1 MIVDW
6 KVGLGVLCWWGPA
19 VVFGNADYL
28 ENQENDYF
36 GKSHFWFM
44 GMVNLFAWI
53 MQFIGHAVFE
63 ERAPAIITNLKFGL
77 LAPFF
82 VTFEVMNYVFGYHEG
97 KAMDLLRKLIKE
109 DI

>member
-1 MIVDW
+1 MRLFLILNKDADSVQL
-6 KVGLGVLCWWGPA
+6 KYRKYVI
-19 VVFGNADYL
+19 DYL
-28 ENQENDYF
+28 ENQEKDYF

-44 GMVNLFAWI
+44 GAVNLFAWI

-82 VTFEVMNYVFGYHEG
+82 VTFEVMNYIFGYHEG
-97 KAMDLLRKLIKE
+97 KAMDLLRKLIQE